1 MPVQQVSVGETP
13 HVRFGRCTGSLRVEP
28 GETGIVEV
36 WTEADQG
43 VVLERDDQ
51 GVVIQG
57 MITGDCRLRAPS
69 AATVSGEVVE
79 EGVFVA
85 GMISF
90 SLNSAGDDVRIEG
103 IGGAVTLGHVEGE
116 LVVTRAA
123 TLRVG
128 DVEGSAQIT
137 AVEGAVVVRRV
148 EGDLAIS
155 NVGSVEVQY
164 VEGDLRLS
172 GVHDDALFERIDGDV
187 TIELVERLRVT
198 DTIDGD
204 VRISRSG
211 VVVLNDVAGDVGVD
225 EVQSLTVGAI
235 SGTLHA
241 DGVAEVVRFRD
252 LDGDLRLRRSEG
264 AAIEGG
270 SVSGDVRIEQAR
282 TVMLGSV
289 GDNADM
295 RAISG
300 DVSIGSVGDDATC
313 IDIGGVLNAGS
324 IGGDLTLRNV
334 SSATHIG
341 NIGGDLTL
349 SMRFAPDSTM
359 KLNVGGDARVELLPD
374 ASLTLRAT
382 VGGTVR
388 GPGVTASSGMFSAVY
403 GEGAALLELL
413 VGGDLSLRGPAPRSM
428 SAMGEGAPQS
438 AGAGQPPDDDI
449 GRWAERFAEEM
460 GRWGEQFGQDMSRW
474 AEEFSREM
482 GGRGDEWAR
491 RSQRRAERLRQR
503 IERNM
508 REAAERAR
516 ERARREG
523 HPREVHVRINDREW
537 RFDEERLERMK
548 REAAAA
554 AQAGIIGAIE
564 AVERAL
570 ESLGIPRSRPPHP
583 PHPPHPPGP
592 PHPSR
597 PPHPPHPPGPPHPSQ
612 PPHPPEAATGATI
625 RINVTHAPDAS
636 APADEPAQA
645 TAPEQAAP
653 PSGATREDQRAAILR
668 MVADGRITP
677 EEADLLLEA
686 LGTDQE
692 RPFRDDD
699 RTSM

>member
-13 HVRFGRCTGSLRVEP
+13 HVRFGRCAGSLRIEP

-43 VVLERDDQ
+43 IVLERDDQ

-79 EGVFVA
+79 ESVLVA
-85 GMISF
+85 GVTSF
-90 SLNSAGDDVRIEG
+90 SLDSAGDDVRIEG
-103 IGGAVTLGHVEGE
+103 IGGAVTLGRVEGD

-123 TLRVG
+123 TLRAG
-128 DVEGSAQIT
+128 DVDGSAQIA
-137 AVEGAVVVRRV
+137 AVEGSVVVRRV

-204 VRISRSG
+204 VRINRSG

-252 LDGDLRLRRSEG
+252 LDGDLRMRRSEG

-324 IGGDLTLRNV
+324 IGGDLTLRSV

-341 NIGGDLTL
+341 EY
-349 SMRFAPDSTM
+349 RRRPDA
-359 KLNVGGDARVELLPD
+359 GDALCTRQHDEIECRRRC
-374 ASLTLRAT
+374 T
-382 VGGTVR
+382 GGTPSR
-388 GPGVTASSGMFSAVY
+388 RQPDPAGDRRWN
-403 GEGAALLELL
+403 GA
-413 VGGDLSLRGPAPRSM
+413 
-428 SAMGEGAPQS
+428 
-438 AGAGQPPDDDI
+438 
-449 GRWAERFAEEM
+449 
-460 GRWGEQFGQDMSRW
+460 
-474 AEEFSREM
+474 
-482 GGRGDEWAR
+482 
-491 RSQRRAERLRQR
+491 
-503 IERNM
+503 
-508 REAAERAR
+508 
-516 ERARREG
+516 
-523 HPREVHVRINDREW
+523 
-537 RFDEERLERMK
+537 
-548 REAAAA
+548 
-554 AQAGIIGAIE
+554 
-564 AVERAL
+564 
-570 ESLGIPRSRPPHP
+570 RSRCD
-583 PHPPHPPGP
+583 
-592 PHPSR
+592 
-597 PPHPPHPPGPPHPSQ
+597 SQ
-612 PPHPPEAATGATI
+612 QWHVQCGV
-625 RINVTHAPDAS
+625 R
-636 APADEPAQA
+636 
-645 TAPEQAAP
+645 
-653 PSGATREDQRAAILR
+653 
-668 MVADGRITP
+668 
-677 EEADLLLEA
+677 
-686 LGTDQE
+686 
-692 RPFRDDD
+692 
-699 RTSM
+699 